1 MTVST
6 DKNQYLADLS
16 CVSSFYQVLMCG
28 KNWFHVL
35 PSESVQDNHSAGMLT
50 RIRTICPGSL
60 DVPEPRFGSDHKWR
74 KSPSILISK
83 NIRNR
88 EFASSIASS
97 SVAIRI
103 SIDEM
108 PWMPSIDKLDTLL
121 TCKYLQNFSS
131 QSRAREKISHC
142 F

>member
-35 PSESVQDNHSAGMLT
+35 PSESVQDNYSAGMLT

-60 DVPEPRFGSDHKWR
+60 DVLEPRFGSDHKWR
-74 KSPSILISK
+74 KVALYSHFQEYKKQRICIFYRIL
-83 NIRNR
+83 
-88 EFASSIASS
+88 FCCYQD
-97 SVAIRI
+97 
-103 SIDEM
+103 ID
-108 PWMPSIDKLDTLL
+108 
-121 TCKYLQNFSS
+121 
-131 QSRAREKISHC
+131 
-142 F
+142 